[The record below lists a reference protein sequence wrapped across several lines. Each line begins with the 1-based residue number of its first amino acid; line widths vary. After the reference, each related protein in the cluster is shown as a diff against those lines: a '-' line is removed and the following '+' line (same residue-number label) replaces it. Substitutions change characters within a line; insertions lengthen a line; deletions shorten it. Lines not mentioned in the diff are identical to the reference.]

1 MKAVVV
7 SGGQQLSESRAR
19 VILSDVD
26 YVVCADKGAMY
37 AADYDIVP
45 DLVVGDMDSV
55 DEASL
60 SLIDKS
66 KILISPREKDYTDTH
81 LAVIKALE
89 KGADQIT
96 IICATGLRSDHAIA
110 NIRLLLFIDSKGATG
125 KIIDDENIISLCTGK
140 IEFDNKVGTTI
151 SLITMSDNVEGIT
164 LSGFMYPLNNCNADL
179 SWTTGISNEIIAEKA
194 VITVSSG
201 NLLIFEIHNN

>member
-7 SGGQQLSESRAR
+7 SGGQPLSESRAR
-19 VILSDVD
+19 AILSDVD

-37 AADYDIVP
+37 AADYGIVP

-55 DEASL
+55 DEVSL

-66 KILISPREKDYTDTH
+66 KILISPRVKDYTDTH

-140 IEFDNKVGTTI
+140 EEFDNKVGTTV
-151 SLITMSDNVEGIT
+151 SLITLSDNVEGIT
-164 LSGFMYPLNNCNADL
+164 LSGFRYPLNNCNADL

-194 VITVSSG
+194 VITVTSG

>member
-7 SGGQQLSESRAR
+7 SGGQPLSKSRAKA
-19 VILSDVD
+19 ILLNTD

-37 AADYDIVP
+37 AADYGIIP

-55 DEASL
+55 DEVSL
-60 SLIDKS
+60 LAIDES
-66 KILISPREKDYTDTH
+66 KILVSPREKDYTDTH

-96 IICATGLRSDHAIA
+96 IICATGNRSDHAIA
-110 NIRLLLFIDSKGATG
+110 NIRLLLFIDSKGSEG
-125 KIIDDENIISLCTGK
+125 IIIDDENIISLCTG
-140 IEFDNKVGTTI
+140 ITEFNNKVGTTV
-151 SLITMSDNVEGIT
+151 SLIALADKVEGIT
-164 LSGFMYPLNNCNADL
+164 LSGFKYPLKNYNADL

-194 VITVSSG
+194 IITVTSG
-201 NLLIFEIHNN
+201 NLLIFEIYNN